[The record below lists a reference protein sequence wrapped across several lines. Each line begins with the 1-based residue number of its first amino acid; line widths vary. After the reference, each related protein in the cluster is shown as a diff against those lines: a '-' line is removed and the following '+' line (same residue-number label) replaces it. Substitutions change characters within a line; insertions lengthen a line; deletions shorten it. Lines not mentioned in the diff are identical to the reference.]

1 MATVAAPMNTAGTDQ
16 TTSLSRT
23 GTAATTKDAV
33 PTDEWQQATGREAAT
48 ESTDRAWTIESIRG
62 LGMTTDVETAAS
74 ILGFGRTKA
83 YELAKSGDFPV
94 RLLRIGRRYVVPVP
108 AILRLLGAE

>member
-1 MATVAAPMNTAGTDQ
+1 MIDTVPIDDPRG
-16 TTSLSRT
+16 
-23 GTAATTKDAV
+23 V
-33 PTDEWQQATGREAAT
+33 IGRDAAT
-48 ESTDRAWTIESIRG
+48 ESKDPAWTIESIRG